1 MTERENSST
10 LAAGESQASPGSSAN
25 RTPATQRPAGSMR
38 TLWVV
43 LLTLPVTIAALA
55 IAIEV
60 FGLLLRL
67 GGQ

>member
-10 LAAGESQASPGSSAN
+10 LAGESQVSPASTTNHA
-25 RTPATQRPAGSMR
+25 PATQRRAGSMR